1 MEHPEPGRLREFVA
15 SAAWPS
21 WQVSI
26 SGPRVR
32 FVSEESPHR
41 EVVWDVTEPELAAG
55 CRALDAAA
63 ASAMGGST
71 HGYHLMQVHLEEA
84 LATFEGAD
92 GRLVLTGQGL
102 VVRDR

>member
-63 ASAMGGST
+63 VAAMGGSA
-71 HGYHLMQVHLEEA
+71 HGHHLMQVHLEEA
-84 LATFEGAD
+84 LSTFTGAS
-92 GRLVLTGQGL
+92 GRLALTSHGL
-102 VVRDR
+102 EARNA